1 MTPAP
6 FPPNEATRLARLM
19 SFNILDTPAEAE
31 FDDLTR
37 LASQICDTPIA
48 LISLI
53 DAGRQWFKSRVGLDA
68 TETPRD
74 IAFCSHAILS
84 SDVMEVRNAEADGR
98 FADNPL
104 VTCDP
109 HIRFYAGMP
118 LIAADGHHMGTLCV
132 IDRVP
137 RTLNAMQLGALRT
150 LGRQVVRQMEL
161 RIASRRLAHESAF
174 RQSILNSAAESIIS
188 VDPEGIIITFS
199 RGSERLLGYTAAELV
214 GQATPA
220 LIHDPS
226 EVAEHAARLT
236 AELGRVV
243 EPGFET
249 FVAKA
254 RGGGS
259 ETREWTYIRKDHTRV
274 PVLLSVSEIS
284 DENGVVL
291 GFIGVARDITELK
304 RAEAGLEHLAAELRR
319 SNTDLE
325 HFASIASHDLQE
337 PLRMVTSYLDLLDR
351 RYKGRLDAQAEEFIG
366 YAVDGAKRMKTLIR
380 DLLAYSR
387 VGTRQKARESVAMER
402 PIALAIENLKLAIE
416 VKRPEISIGPM
427 PVVSGDPVLL
437 TQLFQNLIGNA
448 LKFSGTETP
457 RIQISAVRQCCE
469 WIFSV
474 ADNGIGMEVQYLER
488 IFAIFQRIHSREEY
502 PGTGIGL
509 ALCKRIVEIHGGRI
523 WAESA
528 SGKGSV
534 FHFSLPASETQA
546 DPRTSETLI

>member
-84 SDVMEVRNAEADGR
+84 SDVMEVCNAEADGR

-104 VTCDP
+104 VSGDP

-137 RTLNAMQLGALRT
+137 RTLNAMQLDALRI

-188 VDPEGIIITFS
+188 TDPEGIIITFS

-220 LIHDPS
+220 LLHDPA
-226 EVAEHAARLT
+226 EVAQHAARLT
-236 AELGRVV
+236 VELGRLV

-259 ETREWTYIRKDHTRV
+259 ETGEWTYIRKDHTRV
-274 PVLLSVSEIS
+274 PVLLSVSEVA
-284 DENGVVL
+284 DESGAIL
-291 GFIGVARDITELK
+291 GFIGVARDITDLK
-304 RAEAGLEHLAAELRR
+304 RAQADLELLAAELKR
-319 SNTDLE
+319 SNKDLE

-337 PLRMVTSYLDLLDR
+337 PLRMVTSYLELLER
-351 RYKGRLDAQAEEFIG
+351 RYKGRLDAQADEFIG
-366 YAVDGAKRMKTLIR
+366 FAVDGAKRMKTLIR

-387 VGTRQKARESVAMER
+387 IGTREQARESIAVSV
-402 PIALAIENLKLAIE
+402 PIDLALENLKLVVLEKHAS
-416 VKRPEISIGPM
+416 ISIRPM
-427 PVVSGDPVLL
+427 PVISGDPVLL

-448 LKFSGTETP
+448 LKFAGKETP
-457 RIQISAVRQCCE
+457 RIQINARRASCD

-474 ADNGIGMEVQYLER
+474 ADNGIGMEGKHLER
-488 IFAIFQRIHSREEY
+488 IFEIFHRLHSREEY

-523 WAESA
+523 WAESEP
-528 SGKGSV
+528 GKGSV
-534 FHFSLPASETQA
+534 FHFSLPAGGEK
-546 DPRTSETLI
+546 D

>member
-53 DAGRQWFKSRVGLDA
+53 DAGRQWFKSRVGLNA

-84 SDVMEVRNAEADGR
+84 SDVMEVCNAEADGR

-104 VTCDP
+104 VAGDP

-137 RTLNAMQLGALRT
+137 RTLNAMQLDALRI

-188 VDPEGIIITFS
+188 TDPEGIIITFS

-220 LIHDPS
+220 LLHDPA
-226 EVAEHAARLT
+226 EVAQHAARLT
-236 AELGRVV
+236 VELGRLV

-259 ETREWTYIRKDHTRV
+259 ETGEWTYIRKDHTRV
-274 PVLLSVSEIS
+274 PVLLSVSEVA
-284 DENGVVL
+284 DESGAIL
-291 GFIGVARDITELK
+291 GFIGVARDITDLK
-304 RAEAGLEHLAAELRR
+304 RAQADLELLAAELKR
-319 SNTDLE
+319 SNKDLE

-337 PLRMVTSYLDLLDR
+337 PLRMVTSYLELLER
-351 RYKGRLDAQAEEFIG
+351 RYKGRLDAQADEFIG
-366 YAVDGAKRMKTLIR
+366 FAVDGAKRMKTLIR

-387 VGTRQKARESVAMER
+387 IGTREQARESIAVSV
-402 PIALAIENLKLAIE
+402 PIDLALENLKLVVLEKHAS
-416 VKRPEISIGPM
+416 ISIRPM
-427 PVVSGDPVLL
+427 PVISGDPVLL

-448 LKFSGTETP
+448 LKFAGKETP
-457 RIQISAVRQCCE
+457 RIQINARRESCD
-469 WIFSV
+469 WSFSV
-474 ADNGIGMEVQYLER
+474 ADNGIGMEGKHLER
-488 IFAIFQRIHSREEY
+488 IFEIFHRLHSREEY

-523 WAESA
+523 WAESEL
-528 SGKGSV
+528 GKGSV
-534 FHFSLPASETQA
+534 FHFSLPAGGEK
-546 DPRTSETLI
+546 D

>member
-53 DAGRQWFKSRVGLDA
+53 DAGRQWFKSRVGLNA

-84 SDVMEVRNAEADGR
+84 SDVMEVCNAEADGR

-104 VTCDP
+104 VAGDP

-137 RTLNAMQLGALRT
+137 RTLNAMQLDALRI

-188 VDPEGIIITFS
+188 TDPEGIIITFS

-220 LIHDPS
+220 LLHDPA
-226 EVAEHAARLT
+226 EVAQHAARLT
-236 AELGRVV
+236 VELGRLV

-259 ETREWTYIRKDHTRV
+259 ETGEWTYIRKDHTRV
-274 PVLLSVSEIS
+274 PVLLSVSEVA
-284 DENGVVL
+284 DESGAIL
-291 GFIGVARDITELK
+291 GFIGVARDITDLK
-304 RAEAGLEHLAAELRR
+304 RAQADLELLAAELKR
-319 SNTDLE
+319 SNKDLE

-337 PLRMVTSYLDLLDR
+337 PLRMVTSYLELLER
-351 RYKGRLDAQAEEFIG
+351 RYKGRLDAQADEFIG
-366 YAVDGAKRMKTLIR
+366 FAVDGAKRMKTLIR

-387 VGTRQKARESVAMER
+387 IGTREQARESIAVSV
-402 PIALAIENLKLAIE
+402 PIDLALENLKLVVLEKHAS
-416 VKRPEISIGPM
+416 ISIRPM
-427 PVVSGDPVLL
+427 PVISGDPVLL

-448 LKFSGTETP
+448 LKFAGKETP
-457 RIQISAVRQCCE
+457 RIQINARRESCD

-474 ADNGIGMEVQYLER
+474 ADNGIGVEDQHLER
-488 IFAIFQRIHSREEY
+488 IFEIFHRLHSREEY

-523 WAESA
+523 WAESEL
-528 SGKGSV
+528 GKGSV
-534 FHFSLPASETQA
+534 FHFSLPAGGEK
-546 DPRTSETLI
+546 D

>member
-84 SDVMEVRNAEADGR
+84 SDVMEVCNAEADGR

-104 VTCDP
+104 VSGDP

-137 RTLNAMQLGALRT
+137 RTLNAMQLDALRI

-188 VDPEGIIITFS
+188 TDPQGIIITFS

-220 LIHDPS
+220 LLHDPA
-226 EVAEHAARLT
+226 EVAQHAARLT
-236 AELGRVV
+236 VELGRLV

-259 ETREWTYIRKDHTRV
+259 ETGEWTYIRKDHTRV
-274 PVLLSVSEIS
+274 PVLLSVSEVA
-284 DENGVVL
+284 DESGAIL
-291 GFIGVARDITELK
+291 GFIGVARDITDLK
-304 RAEAGLEHLAAELRR
+304 RAQADLELLAAELKR
-319 SNTDLE
+319 SNKDLE

-337 PLRMVTSYLDLLDR
+337 PLRMVTSYLELLER
-351 RYKGRLDAQAEEFIG
+351 RYKGRLDAQADEFIG
-366 YAVDGAKRMKTLIR
+366 FAVDGAKRMKTLIR

-387 VGTRQKARESVAMER
+387 IGTREQARESVAVSV
-402 PIALAIENLKLAIE
+402 PIDLALENLKLVVREKHAS
-416 VKRPEISIGPM
+416 ISIGPM
-427 PVVSGDPVLL
+427 PVISGDPVLL

-448 LKFSGTETP
+448 LKFAGKETP
-457 RIQISAVRQCCE
+457 HIQINARRASCD
-469 WIFSV
+469 WSFSV
-474 ADNGIGMEVQYLER
+474 ADNGIGVEDQHLER
-488 IFAIFQRIHSREEY
+488 IFEIFHRLHSREEY

-523 WAESA
+523 WAESEP
-528 SGKGSV
+528 GKGSV
-534 FHFSLPASETQA
+534 FHFSLPAGGEK
-546 DPRTSETLI
+546 D